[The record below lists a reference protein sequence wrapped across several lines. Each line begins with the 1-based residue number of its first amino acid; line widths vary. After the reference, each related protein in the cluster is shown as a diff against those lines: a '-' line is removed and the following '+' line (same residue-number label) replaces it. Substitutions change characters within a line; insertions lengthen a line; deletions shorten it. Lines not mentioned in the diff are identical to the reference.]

1 MKTIKIFVASSE
13 ELKAEREMIASL
25 ANDLSTKL
33 EKVGIQVIA
42 VEWENLDASMGE
54 PHKQEEYNEKLREC
68 EMCMVLYWTK
78 FGMYTKTELDT
89 AYKEKIAGNNPQ
101 KVWVYFKEIG
111 NSTKEPSE
119 ELKEFRDSFPTKY
132 GHFYTPFAN
141 FDTLKAHF
149 LLQFMEYQSQALQG
163 KSIVEVKE
171 GKVNID
177 GKEYVDLQNVPFAGN
192 NEEYNAT
199 KKSISDKRN
208 LLQFVPSDNP
218 LYAQTLEEL
227 DELQEKLDKMESSL
241 WDTALMITKL
251 STTKCS
257 ERLQRAMDLFSKG
270 DNKGAQAILN
280 EEEISKDVQHN
291 LNLIQLGEEGKIGLL
306 TNIDEYLLKI
316 QTYENDM
323 EEGWIDKVISIYERC
338 IELGRGHID
347 DSKNAEIISD
357 YADFLFYQH
366 QYSKVESV
374 YKEALTVYRK
384 LNQSD
389 DVDYEPC
396 IIYCLNQL
404 SLYYI
409 YSNEYQNAE
418 NVLNEILL
426 SQKEDGEYDEQLRYA
441 EALTRL
447 SYLHFNQLQY
457 KTALEECEKA
467 ISIYAKF
474 EWHYELCESLYI
486 KGLIHKDVGRKE
498 LAEKDVLEMLDYITK
513 YNYEGLSISAY
524 NLLGNVY
531 DDQLKYDLSLEAY
544 EKALEI
550 IEEKSHKNPQKYLL
564 DTAGNYHNQGR
575 IYRLKDM
582 YHAAYDNFIKARA
595 ILRTIVS
602 QDPIQNSEYYIKC
615 LYQLSDLCKEMK
627 KYAEAEE
634 CIDEAIKYSRNL
646 VETDAER
653 HFLGLAHS
661 LNIKGIILYEQKK
674 YQEAEDC
681 YFESLNIRR
690 KLVADFGDQYLER
703 VAQILSNLGL
713 LHNEMKKIDEAEK
726 EYLEATNIYRKIISE
741 SGLGRGGDIC
751 YTLLNLG
758 YLNRCNKKW
767 NKAIE
772 YYQESIKIINKSFEE
787 GIVREK
793 NIAWSLISRNL
804 VGIGYSYRALN
815 DYEKAIGNFK
825 EAVDIINE
833 HINKENKIVFA
844 PDYAIALNEYAW
856 SLYERNECLSAEPY
870 SEKSVDTIRL
880 LPDNKNAL
888 RMYLD
893 TLACI
898 HRELGKYS
906 EAEEEFIE
914 SLGIAEEL
922 YNQNADLNLPGLY
935 NELKELSF
943 LYYRVKDI
951 DKFNQYK
958 TKALQ
963 YYNKLSEE
971 EKINREEDFKKLES
985 LVIA

>member
-1 MKTIKIFVASSE
+1 
-13 ELKAEREMIASL
+13 
-25 ANDLSTKL
+25 
-33 EKVGIQVIA
+33 
-42 VEWENLDASMGE
+42 
-54 PHKQEEYNEKLREC
+54 
-68 EMCMVLYWTK
+68 
-78 FGMYTKTELDT
+78 
-89 AYKEKIAGNNPQ
+89 
-101 KVWVYFKEIG
+101 
-111 NSTKEPSE
+111 
-119 ELKEFRDSFPTKY
+119 
-132 GHFYTPFAN
+132 
-141 FDTLKAHF
+141 
-149 LLQFMEYQSQALQG
+149 
-163 KSIVEVKE
+163 
-171 GKVNID
+171 
-177 GKEYVDLQNVPFAGN
+177 
-192 NEEYNAT
+192 
-199 KKSISDKRN
+199 
-208 LLQFVPSDNP
+208 
-218 LYAQTLEEL
+218 
-227 DELQEKLDKMESSL
+227 
-241 WDTALMITKL
+241 
-251 STTKCS
+251 
-257 ERLQRAMDLFSKG
+257 
-270 DNKGAQAILN
+270 
-280 EEEISKDVQHN
+280 
-291 LNLIQLGEEGKIGLL
+291 
-306 TNIDEYLLKI
+306 
-316 QTYENDM
+316 
-323 EEGWIDKVISIYERC
+323 
-338 IELGRGHID
+338 
-347 DSKNAEIISD
+347 
-357 YADFLFYQH
+357 
-366 QYSKVESV
+366 
-374 YKEALTVYRK
+374 
-384 LNQSD
+384 
-389 DVDYEPC
+389 
-396 IIYCLNQL
+396 
-404 SLYYI
+404 
-409 YSNEYQNAE
+409 
-418 NVLNEILL
+418 
-426 SQKEDGEYDEQLRYA
+426 
-441 EALTRL
+441 
-447 SYLHFNQLQY
+447 
-457 KTALEECEKA
+457 
-467 ISIYAKF
+467 
-474 EWHYELCESLYI
+474 
-486 KGLIHKDVGRKE
+486 VGRKE

-653 HFLGLAHS
+653 HFFSLAHS

-943 LYYRVKDI
+943 LYYKVKDI